1 VLVAFPFV
9 QNRSNSMEAPY
20 VTPTDPLVA
29 ELVERLDESQREAWE
44 ERAAIM
50 QFDGGLTRGHAE
62 CLALLDLLRLHP
74 SVLSGVTVLEIE
86 LDGGTEWLLTTDLP
100 YARRYVSDVAGHEI
114 TVRHLPDVLLTQY
127 GGIAVLNSLG

>member
-1 VLVAFPFV
+1 
-9 QNRSNSMEAPY
+9 MEAPY

-74 SVLSGVTVLEIE
+74 EVLTGITVLRVE
-86 LDGGTEWLLTTDLP
+86 LDGASEWLLAINPDFARQYLADLGGNQIVAVDLADVVWEQHGGMAMLTT
-100 YARRYVSDVAGHEI
+100 
-114 TVRHLPDVLLTQY
+114 
-127 GGIAVLNSLG
+127 LG